1 LNKKKTGGKLKNYF
15 GNLTIL
21 HFLGIGAAV
30 LIFLLDLASF
40 KGSRWFIPL
49 ITLSVT
55 VLSLPFWMDFF
66 LYKKRQK
73 EVEIYF
79 PDFVGDLVNTV
90 KSGVPIS
97 QGIIQISERDYG
109 ALSLYVKKL
118 ARQLEWAVPLH
129 KALTYFAGRI
139 RNPLISRT
147 ISTVIEA
154 EKSGG
159 NIEDVLKG
167 ITTSLIEIK
176 EIKERRKAMI
186 NSQIIQTYVIFA
198 VFLIVMIFIQNSLVP
213 YLSQIQGGAIS
224 SVLGAGVSGQSVSLI
239 AAKVTVSFAS
249 LPEFLS
255 SLMQYMTH
263 LDGIFTMLAVMQ
275 GIFAGLVLGKLSE
288 GEVTAG
294 LKHSLIL
301 ATAAMFVMTL
311 F

>member
-1 LNKKKTGGKLKNYF
+1 LNKTKKTDKLKNYL
-15 GNLTIL
+15 GSLTIL
-21 HFLGIGAAV
+21 HYLGMASAV
-30 LIFLLDLASF
+30 LVFLLDLASF
-40 KGSRWFIPL
+40 KGTRWFIPL
-49 ITLSVT
+49 LILSVT
-55 VLSLPFWMDFF
+55 VLSLPFWIDFF
-66 LYKKRQK
+66 LYKKRQR
-73 EVEIYF
+73 EVETYF

-97 QGIIQISERDYG
+97 QGIILIAERDYG
-109 ALSLYVKKL
+109 ALSYYVKKL
-118 ARQLEWAVPLH
+118 AKQIGWAVPLH
-129 KALTYFAGRI
+129 RALTYFSESI
-139 RNPLISRT
+139 KNPLISRT

-159 NIEDVLKG
+159 NIEDVLRG

-213 YLSQIQGGAIS
+213 YLSRIQGGT
-224 SVLGAGVSGQSVSLI
+224 LGTILGETSGVSVSTM
-239 AAKVTVSFAS
+239 ASKVAVSFAS
-249 LPEFLS
+249 MPDFVS
-255 SLMQYMTH
+255 SLIQYFTH
-263 LDGIFTMLAVMQ
+263 LDGIFVMLAIIQ

-288 GEVTAG
+288 SEVTAG

-301 ATAAMFVMTL
+301 ATAALFVMTL